1 MKTMQDGSPFL
12 KNCQKNI
19 KGIFESA
26 FSAVLDI
33 FLAE

>member
-1 MKTMQDGSPFL
+1 MKTIQDGRPFL

-19 KGIFESA
+19 KEIFKSA